1 MPPPAPKTPN
11 HRRKTLATPQPAKA
25 KAPQGATPAKTKATG
40 LLAQDAASA
49 EVATPAQSRVVLV
62 ERPAEGVA
70 LVRLHRPEATNAL
83 SLELQHQLAQ
93 AFTDLAG
100 DDTVRCIVLTGGE
113 QVFAAGGDIRSMVE
127 ATPVDILQRHTERLW
142 APIQHC
148 PKPVIA
154 AVCGYAFGGGAEL
167 AMHCDITI
175 AGEGAS
181 FAQPE
186 IRIGIMP
193 GIGGTQRLVRAVG
206 KFNALRMLL
215 TGRPVT
221 AEEAR
226 VMGLVSLV
234 VPDAQVMEEALA
246 MARTIAGMPPL
257 AAQQIKEVVLAGLD
271 APLETALMLERKANQ
286 LLFATRDQKEGMQAF
301 IDKRRP
307 RFEGR

>member
-1 MPPPAPKTPN
+1 MSTLPGSPGSPAPAPSGHTPSPGLPVTN
-11 HRRKTLATPQPAKA
+11 AQKLEATSA
-25 KAPQGATPAKTKATG
+25 
-40 LLAQDAASA
+40 DAG
-49 EVATPAQSRVVLV
+49 RVVLI
-62 ERPAEGVA
+62 ERPSEGVA

-93 AFTDLAG
+93 AFTELAH

-142 APIQHC
+142 GPIQHC

-167 AMHCDITI
+167 AMHCDIII

-206 KFNALRMLL
+206 KFNAMRMLV
-215 TGRPVT
+215 TGRPIT
-221 AEEAR
+221 ADEAQ

-234 VPDAQVMEEALA
+234 VPDPQVLEEALA
-246 MARTIAGMPPL
+246 MARTIAGMPPS

-301 IDKRRP
+301 IDKRKP

>member
-1 MPPPAPKTPN
+1 MSTLPGSAGSPPA
-11 HRRKTLATPQPAKA
+11 
-25 KAPQGATPAKTKATG
+25 APSGHGPSPVLPVTNAQGLEAPSS
-40 LLAQDAASA
+40 DAG
-49 EVATPAQSRVVLV
+49 RVVLI
-62 ERPAEGVA
+62 ERPSEGVA

-93 AFTDLAG
+93 AFTELAH
-100 DDTVRCIVLTGGE
+100 DDAVRCIVLTGGE

-142 APIQHC
+142 GPIQHC

-167 AMHCDITI
+167 AMHCDIII

-206 KFNALRMLL
+206 KFNAMRMLL
-215 TGRPVT
+215 TGRPIT
-221 AEEAR
+221 ADEAQ

-234 VPDAQVMEEALA
+234 VPDPQVLEEALA

-301 IDKRRP
+301 IDKRKP